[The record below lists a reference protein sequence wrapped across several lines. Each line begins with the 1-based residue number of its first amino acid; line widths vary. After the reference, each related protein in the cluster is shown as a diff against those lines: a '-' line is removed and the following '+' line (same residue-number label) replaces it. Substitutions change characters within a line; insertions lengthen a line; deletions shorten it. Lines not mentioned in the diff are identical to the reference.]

1 MLELFKKYKTKFG
14 VVVDEYGDIT
24 GILTLHDLTE
34 SIFGD
39 ILEEDEEAVPG
50 MVERPD
56 GSWSVDGNMQI
67 DDFMDKMDILLYE
80 DIEHKNFTTLSGMA
94 MYFLGRV
101 PREGDVFVYR
111 DLEFEV
117 VDMDNSRVDKLF
129 VRRKA
134 EQE

>member
-1 MLELFKKYKTKFG
+1 M
-14 VVVDEYGDIT
+14 VVDEYGDIT